1 MPTSYLYETRLLTA
15 FSLSLIEHLQR
26 PVDHIRELR
35 RVLRKSGW
43 LILQLP
49 NLQYFFE
56 PHTKWPLLWFMPKT
70 IQYIIFKKLKYAYV
84 NMNVTVKYVLNLLI
98 TEGFSLES
106 TEKLYH
112 LKAMK
117 LIPFP
122 PSYIL
127 MLKKTSG

>member
-1 MPTSYLYETRLLTA
+1 LTA

-26 PVDHIRELR
+26 PEDHVKELH
-35 RVLRKSGW
+35 RVLRKGGR

-70 IQYIIFKKLKYAYV
+70 IQRIIFEKLKYAYV
-84 NMNVTVKYVLNLLI
+84 NMNVTVKYALNLLI

-106 TEKLYH
+106 GRKLYH
-112 LKAMK
+112 LRAMK
-117 LIPFP
+117 LIPFS
-122 PSYIL
+122 PSYLFIL
-127 MLKKTSG
+127 RKVAT